1 MTTVVDNA
9 NLVMV
14 NGNVNVNVNVI
25 VYTGIHLC
33 GVLTWDALLTCFS

>member
-1 MTTVVDNA
+1 MATVVDNA

-14 NGNVNVNVNVI
+14 NVNVNVNVI

-33 GVLTWDALLTCFS
+33 GVLTWDVLLTCFN